1 MTSSLSD
8 ILEVATRNA
17 NSGNEVAAA
26 AAQII
31 AKRAA
36 LGLAAVFDP
45 MGADHAEFGRMVPEK
60 VEAFSAAGMIMMR
73 QVAQA
78 GEQIV
83 QFASDAVMAA
93 VQATFA
99 IAGSTSP
106 AAMAETHG
114 HYARSWFEQAA
125 SNFMAI
131 GVLALGAHEAAL
143 VPIQETLTA
152 NAARLGG

>member
-1 MTSSLSD
+1 MS
-8 ILEVATRNA
+8 
-17 NSGNEVAAA
+17 
-26 AAQII
+26 
-31 AKRAA
+31 
-36 LGLAAVFDP
+36 
-45 MGADHAEFGRMVPEK
+45 
-60 VEAFSAAGMIMMR
+60 
-73 QVAQA
+73 QA
-78 GEQIV
+78 GALEQARKSSAPSRW
-83 QFASDAVMAA
+83 QSSRAPWRPSSSSRRAPSSPTPTTDPAQPYLTTASTASASNCCPRSVGC
-93 VQATFA
+93 TSL
-99 IAGSTSP
+99 GSTSP